1 MNAPRGW
8 PCMCYDLMAPLAYH
22 QAPQLEKCPSLGRGD
37 GRKPK
42 ETGWSDFPKPI
53 QVVIETGSAGF
64 LGFLSIDSN
73 GQLCPHS
80 SIFWGLG
87 LYSTGSSPFPSYPC
101 WLYATCCIFLPGFGR
116 WRASQTHKRDS
127 GEPPP
132 RTSCPHRPREASS
145 KFFWAPIHNVRE
157 ASSLAKRRTSSQ
169 GFEIPR
175 WAACDV
181 LCCYLAWD
189 LERA

>member
-8 PCMCYDLMAPLAYH
+8 SCMCYDLMAPLAYH

-64 LGFLSIDSN
+64 LGFLSTDSN

-87 LYSTGSSPFPSYPC
+87 FILRWLFSVPKLALLASCYLLHFPARLWEVKSQP
-101 WLYATCCIFLPGFGR
+101 APQKGF
-116 WRASQTHKRDS
+116 WRATSQDMLPPQTKGSILQILLGPHPQHKRS
-127 GEPPP
+127 QL
-132 RTSCPHRPREASS
+132 SS
-145 KFFWAPIHNVRE
+145 KEENVFTR
-157 ASSLAKRRTSSQ
+157 LWN
-169 GFEIPR
+169 P
-175 WAACDV
+175 
-181 LCCYLAWD
+181 
-189 LERA
+189 